1 MRRAEIERLLP
12 TVYQL
17 ALNPVEG
24 WVMEPDR
31 RLGAVLDAME
41 TIHHPIEEILD
52 QLEAWLDPR
61 RAPAP
66 FVPYLASWVDLD
78 RMTGAEA
85 ITAIGG
91 RAAGQPGQ
99 PGQAALAMAAATASA
114 MPVSGLA
121 RLRELVASAAEL
133 ARWRGT
139 RRGLLQFL
147 HIATGLTGFE
157 VDEEPRLPGGRPR
170 PFHFVLRGPVEAEP
184 MRPLI
189 ERIVESEKP
198 AYVTCD
204 IQLGE
209 HQEGGSS

>member
-1 MRRAEIERLLP
+1 MRRPEIERLLP

-17 ALNPVEG
+17 AIDPVED
-24 WVMEPDR
+24 WIEPDL
-31 RLGAVLDAME
+31 RLGAVLDSME
-41 TIHHPIEEILD
+41 TLHQPIEEILD
-52 QLEAWLDPR
+52 SLEAWLNPR
-61 RAPAP
+61 RAPEP
-66 FVPYLASWVDLD
+66 FVSYLAGWVDLD
-78 RMTGAEA
+78 RMAEVDA
-85 ITAIGG
+85 TAPERRRTNGG
-91 RAAGQPGQ
+91 PTRDVV
-99 PGQAALAMAAATASA
+99 AMAAATAAA
-114 MPVSGLA
+114 MPVSGMS

-147 HIATGLTGFE
+147 HTATGMTGFE
-157 VDEEPRLPGGRPR
+157 VDEEPRWPDGRPR
-170 PFHFVLRGPVEAEP
+170 PFHFVLRGPGVAVQ

-209 HQEGGSS
+209 QQQGGSP

>member
-31 RLGAVLDAME
+31 RLGALLDAME
-41 TIHHPIEEILD
+41 ILHHPIEEILD

-85 ITAIGG
+85 IAPWGE
-91 RAAGQPGQ
+91 RATGP
-99 PGQAALAMAAATASA
+99 PGQAALALAAATASA

-147 HIATGLTGFE
+147 HIATGLSGFE
-157 VDEEPRLPGGRPR
+157 VDEEPRLPGGRTR

>member
-1 MRRAEIERLLP
+1 MRRPEIERLLP

-17 ALNPVEG
+17 AIDPVED
-24 WVMEPDR
+24 WMQPDQ

-41 TIHHPIEEILD
+41 TLHQPIEEILD
-52 QLEAWLDPR
+52 TLEGWLNPR
-61 RAPAP
+61 RAPEP
-66 FVPYLASWVDLD
+66 FVPYLAGWVDLD
-78 RMTGAEA
+78 RMAGVDV
-85 ITAIGG
+85 
-91 RAAGQPGQ
+91 AAPVRRRPTGQPKREVV
-99 PGQAALAMAAATASA
+99 ALAAATAAA
-114 MPVSGLA
+114 MPVSGLS

-147 HIATGLTGFE
+147 HVATGMSGFE
-157 VDEEPRLPGGRPR
+157 VDEEPRWPDGRPR
-170 PFHFVLRGPVEAEP
+170 PFHFVLHGPGGAAQL
-184 MRPLI
+184 RPLI

-209 HQEGGSS
+209 QSQGGSS